1 MNPLVT
7 VDELRSIPLFAGASD
22 AGLERIA
29 AMAGEITCAAGQVI
43 ALEGDPG
50 SGMFVILEGTAHV
63 EWRGGSV
70 DLGPGTFF
78 GELTLLAP
86 GGTRI
91 ARVRAATE
99 MRCLAIPRDDAIEL
113 VESEPAVA
121 LVMLREIARRFASA
135 LPDD

>member
-1 MNPLVT
+1 MT
-7 VDELRSIPLFAGASD
+7 ADELRSIPLFADASD

-29 AMAGEITCAAGQVI
+29 ATSGEMTCAAGQIV

-50 SGMFVILEGTAHV
+50 SGMFVIVDGTARV

-99 MRCLAIPRDDAIEL
+99 MRCLAIPRGDAIAL
-113 VESEPAVA
+113 VESEPTVA
-121 LVMLREIARRFASA
+121 LTMLREIARRFASA
-135 LPDD
+135 LPDE

>member
-1 MNPLVT
+1 VT
-7 VDELRSIPLFAGASD
+7 VDELRAIPLLSGASD
-22 AGLERIA
+22 AGLERVVA
-29 AMAGEITCAAGQVI
+29 SAGEMTSQAGQIV

-50 SGMFVILEGTAHV
+50 SGMFVILDGTALV

-70 DLGPGTFF
+70 ELGPGTFF

-86 GGTRI
+86 GGSRI
-91 ARVRAATE
+91 ARVRAASE

-113 VESEPAVA
+113 IESEPAVA
-121 LVMLREIARRFASA
+121 LAMLREIARRFASA

>member
-1 MNPLVT
+1 VT
-7 VDELRSIPLFAGASD
+7 VGELRAIPLLAEASD

-29 AMAGEITCAAGQVI
+29 STAGELTCAAGQII

-50 SGMFVILEGTAHV
+50 SGMFVVLDGTALV

-70 DLGPGTFF
+70 ELGPGAFF
-78 GELTLLAP
+78 GELTVLAP

-99 MRCLAIPRDDAIEL
+99 MRCLAISRDDAVEL
-113 VESEPAVA
+113 IESEPAVA
-121 LVMLREIARRFASA
+121 LLMLKEMARRFASA

>member
-1 MNPLVT
+1 MTP
-7 VDELRSIPLFAGASD
+7 DDLRAVPIFAGASD
-22 AGLERIA
+22 SALERLA
-29 AMAGEITCAAGQVI
+29 AASGELACSAGQIV

-50 SGMFVILEGTAHV
+50 SGMFVILDGTASV

-70 DLGPGTFF
+70 NLEAGTFF

-86 GGTRI
+86 GGRRN

-99 MRCLAIPRDDAIEL
+99 MRCLAIPRDAALEVI
-113 VESEPAVA
+113 ESEPSIA
-121 LVMLREIARRFASA
+121 LAMLHEVARRFASA

>member
-1 MNPLVT
+1 MT
-7 VDELRSIPLFAGASD
+7 ADELRSIPLFADASD
-22 AGLERIA
+22 AGLARIA
-29 AMAGEITCAAGQVI
+29 AASGEMTAAAGQIV

-50 SGMFVILEGTAHV
+50 SGMFVIVDGTAKV

-99 MRCLAIPRDDAIEL
+99 MRCLAIPRDDAIAL
-113 VESEPAVA
+113 VESEPTVA
-121 LVMLREIARRFASA
+121 LSMLKEIARRFASA
-135 LPDD
+135 LPDE